1 MVIVEVGELKFHV
14 LHDIAEIAIDPA
26 AAGFAAVAFGH
37 SHKPSI
43 ETRNDVLYI
52 NPGSAGPRRFR
63 LPVTVARMRISGLK
77 IEPEIVELQL

>member
-1 MVIVEVGELKFHV
+1 MVELKGEDHV
-14 LHDIAEIAIDPA
+14 YVANDPA
-26 AAGFAAVAFGH
+26 TWRNREAVVH